1 MIVLGASVV
10 VAPYLAHNLLSFG
23 HLVPLSGVL
32 KSSFPYPQISPRA
45 LAHLDPLKAG
55 AVFAAV
61 FAAVLYL
68 VWFARR
74 RRAGLRKGASDGGAL
89 YHAALAVMAVAV
101 LIHFPYSVLFMR
113 WTEAWHF
120 IPYGLFLTL
129 AVGPLV
135 AWLLL
140 QGSTPARRLF
150 YPVGVAALCLCGF
163 LAVAARAT
171 RPLDSCWYVVSYRA
185 AVWARENSDESDVF
199 GMANAGHFG
208 FFSERSVVNLDGLVG
223 TLDFQEVIR
232 RRELNAFLKDR
243 GVTRLVEHSF
253 SDREDNAALVAGG
266 YGSIELPFR
275 SLRYD
280 VWADRVPVHEEDEVF
295 RSRPYH
301 ERGQRTVL
309 IIWKLH
315 HDGSVSAAPRD
326 SGASEAPRG
335 AVEPARAGPVY

>member
-1 MIVLGASVV
+1 M
-10 VAPYLAHNLLSFG
+10 
-23 HLVPLSGVL
+23 
-32 KSSFPYPQISPRA
+32 
-45 LAHLDPLKAG
+45 
-55 AVFAAV
+55 

-150 YPVGVAALCLCGF
+150 YPLGVAALCLCGF

-335 AVEPARAGPVY
+335 ARVATLADARHEPGEHAVVWDGVDSRGRSLPSGVYFARLTVGDDTDVTKMIMLK